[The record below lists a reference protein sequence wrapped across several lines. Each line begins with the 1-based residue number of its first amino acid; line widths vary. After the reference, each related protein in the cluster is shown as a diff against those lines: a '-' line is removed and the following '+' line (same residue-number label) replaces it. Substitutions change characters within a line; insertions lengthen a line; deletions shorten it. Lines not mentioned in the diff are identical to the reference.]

1 MMLVLAQPLFG
12 VVTLVLGVCLGI
24 WLGRYLAARPFRQEY
39 LEFSASETL
48 GSLLTKDERA
58 TYASAYHDPASAAQQ
73 MDQITYAVPN
83 VLTPFVT
90 CGPRPGQSGNAFIN
104 SMQFRSCR
112 EVTMPKPAHTYRIFL
127 TGGSTAFGSGAPS
140 QEATVGAVLERKLN
154 GDIAKEGNLEIEVFT
169 LANPAWASTHERILI
184 ENRLSELSPDLV
196 ISLSGNND
204 AHWAAEERDV
214 LWLRTYADQHMWNL
228 LNLGR
233 NLAGLPAMPE
243 VTEHP
248 VKLTPEQVADRLEK
262 NIRLSS
268 LALSLAGAEYLFV
281 LQPMIALSTKTL
293 STREKEIRGEAHAP
307 GSNHFR
313 ECYRQFKAC
322 LSVMSSEGLSYLDL
336 SDLFASYKATDE
348 IFLDSYHFG
357 DRGYEVIGLALAE
370 AITSMRQKRV

>member
-1 MMLVLAQPLFG
+1 MMLVLAQPLLG
-12 VVTLVLGVCLGI
+12 VITLVLGVCLGI
-24 WLGRYLAARPFRQEY
+24 WLGRYLAARPFRREH
-39 LEFSASETL
+39 LEFSTSETL
-48 GSLLTKDERA
+48 GSMLTKQERE

-90 CGPRPGQSGNAFIN
+90 CGPKPGQSGNAFIN
-104 SMQFRSCR
+104 SMQFRSR
-112 EVTMPKPAHTYRIFL
+112 VEVTMPKPARTYRIFL

-140 QEATVGAVLERKLN
+140 QEAIIGAVLERKL
-154 GDIAKEGNLEIEVFT
+154 KEDRANEGSLQIEVFT

-204 AHWAAEERDV
+204 AHWAAEERDI
-214 LWLRTYADQHMWNL
+214 LWLRTYSDQHMWNL

-233 NLAGLPAMPE
+233 KLAGNTPMPE

-281 LQPMIALSTKTL
+281 LQPMIALSTKPL
-293 STREKEIRGEAHAP
+293 SPREGKIRGESQAP
-307 GSNHFR
+307 AANHFR
-313 ECYRQFKAC
+313 ECYRQFKAR
-322 LSVMSSEGLSYLDL
+322 LLVMSSEGLSYLDM
-336 SDLFASYKATDE
+336 SDLFANYQATDE

-357 DRGYEVIGLALAE
+357 DRGYEIIGIALAE
-370 AITSMRQKRV
+370 AITPMIQKRV